1 MEKYVDKNGL
11 LHALQGVK
19 SQLEKYRQSIYDTK
33 GTANGIAS
41 LDENGNVPLSQLGNV
56 DTVLF
61 EIVQSLPTSI
71 VEKQKSH
78 IFIVPRSSSEG
89 STNNYYKEY
98 VYVGKDITKVAS
110 TDWEELGEFTSEV
123 DLKNYSK
130 KNETIKSI
138 EFVSSGTDRNLKFTL
153 ADGSSTTIEIP
164 VVKGNIQNGL
174 MTASDKAK
182 LDKIDTDALSSAI
195 NNANT
200 AATGAEKVN
209 ATLSSDYTF
218 TVTDRNGA
226 SNSLEM
232 GNLVDAGARLDHID
246 ETLGPYT
253 ERANITLT
261 PIATNY
267 VIDANGAKVYKSG
280 WAMAQF
286 TAEKGNVYLFKPGN
300 TDSNVSVFAEAI
312 SSVETRGIDYT
323 YTYNDDG
330 TIATAVATYGGKT
343 HTYTYTW
350 TDGIATI
357 KEGSTI
363 VSELPMTYTT
373 TVGSYSPLVR
383 LNADAELPKDGYCR
397 YMSHF
402 KGNSS
407 IKVVVSYKVG
417 SADLTMKVTRDGVL
431 ASISTQLGN
440 LSQKEDETRKK
451 VASIQHQ
458 IEVSNAFVGFTRE
471 NGAVSPD
478 AKSTYGSKSLI
489 HEIGKHFRMATVK
502 NGKIQ
507 HYLVGGRI
515 TKAVNGDDVA
525 IDGTDGD
532 VLLVCDTN
540 INLLKATCDVDGVET
555 NCLGLGLSPC
565 YWHDKASKQLP
576 KFGISPVD
584 TVNCKLDD
592 DYRSCAHSIYNTD
605 MAGSHS
611 APQGLFVKSYK
622 TDGKGYSS
630 QWISAVESIRQAQN
644 KNEDALTNRPYIG
657 LYYEF
662 YESLIAL
669 MFTEIGS
676 VNAGS
681 NTSFGIGVT
690 CSEQP
695 TASTFV
701 GDQLYANSGFQIT
714 LADGTNVYY
723 NAMPNRAV
731 TIDGT
736 SKGNWYLNNS
746 ISSESY
752 SQIQVLEGQRVLDGI
767 AKNGWESKMNTNDNI
782 FYFDEDGNLCLT
794 TSTDV
799 NLSTGEGMTECTR
812 YYVARDVPNCEG
824 MSDGVMTAVVNIYTK
839 MTFVDSCTF
848 DSKDVSNCTC
858 IAKQSVPVYRGFAL
872 PLTGHFRQLYGMNLV
887 YEVSTEN
894 VLTEKFKFA
903 ENVQDIPALTVFNN
917 TAYEAAFGTDTP
929 MEKGLTQEY
938 TLPFTNGQTW
948 VSKDNY
954 SLSLFA
960 ATECKSASRTTKE
973 SRYFWYNGGNAGAGK
988 KQVHASVVGCY
999 SGDAFASVRT
1009 LNANN
1014 HAGVGYAYYAGA
1026 FAVLFED

>member
-19 SQLEKYRQSIYDTK
+19 TQLEKYRQSVYDTK

-61 EIVQSLPTSI
+61 EIVQTLPTSI

-78 IFIVPRSSSEG
+78 IFIVPRGSEEG
-89 STNNYYKEY
+89 TTNNSYKEY
-98 VYVGKDITKVAS
+98 VYVGSDITKVAS

-130 KNETIKSI
+130 KNETVKSI
-138 EFVSSGTDRNLKFTL
+138 EITAETSDGYSTNSTYQNLKVTL
-153 ADGSSTTIEIP
+153 ADGTYFVVNMPCAAGPASKSPGNDGYMSS
-164 VVKGNIQNGL
+164 
-174 MTASDKAK
+174 SDKAK
-182 LDKIDTDALSSAI
+182 LDKIDTDALDAAI

-200 AATGAEKVN
+200 AADNANIKATGAEKVN
-209 ATLSSDYTF
+209 ATLSDDYVF
-218 TVTDRNGA
+218 AVTDRNGSTKTLA
-226 SNSLEM
+226 
-232 GNLVDAGARLDHID
+232 LD
-246 ETLGPYT
+246 
-253 ERANITLT
+253 NI
-261 PIATNY
+261 
-267 VIDANGAKVYKSG
+267 
-280 WAMAQF
+280 
-286 TAEKGNVYLFKPGN
+286 
-300 TDSNVSVFAEAI
+300 
-312 SSVETRGIDYT
+312 IDY
-323 YTYNDDG
+323 
-330 TIATAVATYGGKT
+330 GKR
-343 HTYTYTW
+343 
-350 TDGIATI
+350 
-357 KEGSTI
+357 
-363 VSELPMTYTT
+363 
-373 TVGSYSPLVR
+373 TV
-383 LNADAELPKDGYCR
+383 
-397 YMSHF
+397 
-402 KGNSS
+402 
-407 IKVVVSYKVG
+407 
-417 SADLTMKVTRDGVL
+417 VL
-431 ASISTQLGN
+431 
-440 LSQKEDETRKK
+440 EEE

-540 INLLKATCDVDGVET
+540 INLLKATCDVDGIET

-630 QWISAVESIRQAQN
+630 QYISAIESIKQAQN

-662 YESLIAL
+662 YEALIAL

-723 NAMPNRAV
+723 NAMPNKAV
-731 TIDGT
+731 TIGGV
-736 SKGNWYLNNS
+736 SKGNWWLNNS

-782 FYFDEDGNLCLT
+782 FYFGEDGNLCLT

-917 TAYEAAFGTDTP
+917 TAYEAALGTDTP

-938 TLPFTNGQTW
+938 TLPFTNSQAW

-960 ATECKSASRTTKE
+960 ATECKSASRATKE

-988 KQVHASVVGCY
+988 KQVHASVVGCH
-999 SGDAFASVRT
+999 SGYVAASVRS
-1009 LNANN
+1009 LAAHH
-1014 HAGVGYAYYAGA
+1014 HAGYGYACYAGA

>member
-1 MEKYVDKNGL
+1 MATTKKIKIVLTKVGTAWDSTKQYKLHDYIVIDNSVMYICKRVDADTMVNVG
-11 LHALQGVK
+11 HALT
-19 SQLEKYRQSIYDTK
+19 D
-33 GTANGIAS
+33 
-41 LDENGNVPLSQLGNV
+41 
-56 DTVLF
+56 
-61 EIVQSLPTSI
+61 
-71 VEKQKSH
+71 
-78 IFIVPRSSSEG
+78 
-89 STNNYYKEY
+89 
-98 VYVGKDITKVAS
+98 
-110 TDWEELGEFTSEV
+110 TDWWDKSIDLSEV
-123 DLKNYSK
+123 ESK
-130 KNETIKSI
+130 AETA
-138 EFVSSGTDRNLKFTL
+138 VS
-153 ADGSSTTIEIP
+153 
-164 VVKGNIQNGL
+164 
-174 MTASDKAK
+174 
-182 LDKIDTDALSSAI
+182 
-195 NNANT
+195 NANT
-200 AATGAEKVN
+200 ATADAKTATTNAESATTKAKDATSKAETATTNANNAVVTANTALTNANTALASAEKVN
-209 ATLSSDYTF
+209 ATLSDDYSF
-218 TVTDRNGA
+218 AVTDR
-226 SNSLEM
+226 
-232 GNLVDAGARLDHID
+232 
-246 ETLGPYT
+246 T
-253 ERANITLT
+253 
-261 PIATNY
+261 
-267 VIDANGAKVYKSG
+267 
-280 WAMAQF
+280 
-286 TAEKGNVYLFKPGN
+286 
-300 TDSNVSVFAEAI
+300 
-312 SSVETRGIDYT
+312 
-323 YTYNDDG
+323 
-330 TIATAVATYGGKT
+330 
-343 HTYTYTW
+343 
-350 TDGIATI
+350 
-357 KEGSTI
+357 GSTKTL
-363 VSELPMTYTT
+363 S
-373 TVGSYSPLVR
+373 
-383 LNADAELPKDGYCR
+383 
-397 YMSHF
+397 
-402 KGNSS
+402 
-407 IKVVVSYKVG
+407 
-417 SADLTMKVTRDGVL
+417 L
-431 ASISTQLGN
+431 ASPADIVKRTVVL
-440 LSQKEDETRKK
+440 EEE

-584 TVNCKLDD
+584 TVYCKLDD

-605 MAGSHS
+605 MAGSHG

-630 QWISAVESIRQAQN
+630 QYISAVESIKQAQN

-662 YESLIAL
+662 YEALIAL

-701 GDQLYANSGFQIT
+701 GGQLYANSGFQIT

-723 NAMPNRAV
+723 NAMPNSAV
-731 TIDGT
+731 TIGGV
-736 SKGNWYLNNS
+736 SKGNWCLNNS

-752 SQIQVLEGQRVLDGI
+752 SQVQVLEGQRVLDGI

-887 YEVSTEN
+887 YEVSADN

-917 TAYEAAFGTDTP
+917 TAYEAALGTDTP

-938 TLPFTNGQTW
+938 TLPFTNGSAW

-960 ATECKSASRTTKE
+960 ATECKSASRATKE

-988 KQVHASVVGCY
+988 KQVRASVVGCDSY
-999 SGDAFASVRT
+999 RGDASVRT
-1009 LNANN
+1009 LFAGF
-1014 HAGVGYAYYAGA
+1014 HAGGGSVVFAGA

>member
-19 SQLEKYRQSIYDTK
+19 TQLEKYRQSMYDTK

-61 EIVQSLPTSI
+61 EIVQTLPTSI

-78 IFIVPRSSSEG
+78 IFIVPRGSEEG
-89 STNNYYKEY
+89 TTNNSYKEY
-98 VYVGKDITKVAS
+98 VYVGSDITKVAS

-130 KNETIKSI
+130 KNETVKSI
-138 EFVSSGTDRNLKFTL
+138 SLTQETASGEYSTNSPYENLKITL
-153 ADGSSTTIEIP
+153 ADGNYFVVDMPCAAGPSGKFAGNDGYMSST
-164 VVKGNIQNGL
+164 
-174 MTASDKAK
+174 DKAK
-182 LDKIDTDALSSAI
+182 LDKIDTNALDAAI

-200 AATGAEKVN
+200 AADNANIAATGAEKVD
-209 ATLSSDYTF
+209 ATLSDDYVF
-218 TVTDRNGA
+218 AVTDRNG
-226 SNSLEM
+226 STKTLSLAGPGEM
-232 GNLVDAGARLDHID
+232 
-246 ETLGPYT
+246 
-253 ERANITLT
+253 
-261 PIATNY
+261 
-267 VIDANGAKVYKSG
+267 
-280 WAMAQF
+280 
-286 TAEKGNVYLFKPGN
+286 
-300 TDSNVSVFAEAI
+300 
-312 SSVETRGIDYT
+312 
-323 YTYNDDG
+323 
-330 TIATAVATYGGKT
+330 
-343 HTYTYTW
+343 
-350 TDGIATI
+350 
-357 KEGSTI
+357 
-363 VSELPMTYTT
+363 
-373 TVGSYSPLVR
+373 
-383 LNADAELPKDGYCR
+383 
-397 YMSHF
+397 
-402 KGNSS
+402 
-407 IKVVVSYKVG
+407 
-417 SADLTMKVTRDGVL
+417 
-431 ASISTQLGN
+431 STQLAE
-440 LSQKEDETRKK
+440 LTTK
-451 VASIQHQ
+451 VATIQHQ

-478 AKSTYGSKSLI
+478 AKSTYGSKALI

-507 HYLVGGRI
+507 HYLANGRI

-622 TDGKGYSS
+622 TDGKGYST
-630 QWISAVESIRQAQN
+630 QYVSAVESIRQAQN

-662 YESLIAL
+662 YEALIAL

-690 CSEQP
+690 CAEQP

-723 NAMPNRAV
+723 NAMPSRAV

-736 SKGNWYLNNS
+736 SKGNWYLNAS
-746 ISSESY
+746 ISSEY
-752 SQIQVLEGQRVLDGI
+752 YCQVQVLEGQRVLDGI
-767 AKNGWESKMNTNDNI
+767 AKNGWESKMNSNDNI
-782 FYFDEDGNLCLT
+782 FYFDEEGNLCLT

-839 MTFVDSCTF
+839 MTFVDNCTF

-872 PLTGHFRQLYGMNLV
+872 PFTGHFRQLYGMNIV
-887 YEVSTEN
+887 YEVSTDN
-894 VLTEKFKFA
+894 VLAEKFKFA
-903 ENVQDIPALTVFNN
+903 ERVEDIPALTVFGN
-917 TAYEAAFGTDTP
+917 TAYEAALGTETP

-938 TLPFTNGQTW
+938 TLSFTNSSAW

-999 SGDAFASVRT
+999 SICDGASVRS
-1009 LNANN
+1009 LHAYN
-1014 HAGVGYAYYAGA
+1014 HAGVGYYGSAGA